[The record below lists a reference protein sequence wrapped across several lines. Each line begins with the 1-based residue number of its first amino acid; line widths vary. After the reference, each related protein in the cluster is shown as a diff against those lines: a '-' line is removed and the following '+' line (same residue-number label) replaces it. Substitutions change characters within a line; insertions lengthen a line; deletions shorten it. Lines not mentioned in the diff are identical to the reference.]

1 MSKKQRILLL
11 LTEHIKRIHESILT
25 LVMSYTEYEELIR
38 IFLEYEIILQIKLNK
53 TNNVFLFFG

>member
-38 IFLEYEIILQIKLNK
+38 IFLEYEIIL
-53 TNNVFLFFG
+53 